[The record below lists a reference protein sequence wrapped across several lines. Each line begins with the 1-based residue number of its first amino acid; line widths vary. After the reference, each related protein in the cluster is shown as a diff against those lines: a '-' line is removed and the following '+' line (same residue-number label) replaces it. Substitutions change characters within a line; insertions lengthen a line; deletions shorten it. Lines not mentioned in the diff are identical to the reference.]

1 MKANPDFTIRTI
13 GDVSLIVSLTGAAF
27 HKEQTVTTNE
37 SGALLWQ
44 TLNED
49 CTKKDLLAAIQSVY
63 EIDES
68 TALSD
73 IDFFVDSLRRA
84 NALIE

>member
-13 GDVSLIVSLTGAAF
+13 GDVSLIVSLMGNAF
-27 HKEQTVTTNE
+27 HKEWTVTTNE

-44 TLNED
+44 TLKAD
-49 CTKKDLLAAIQSVY
+49 CTKKDLLDAILSAY
-63 EIDES
+63 EVDES

-73 IDFFVDSLRRA
+73 IDFFLDSLRRA